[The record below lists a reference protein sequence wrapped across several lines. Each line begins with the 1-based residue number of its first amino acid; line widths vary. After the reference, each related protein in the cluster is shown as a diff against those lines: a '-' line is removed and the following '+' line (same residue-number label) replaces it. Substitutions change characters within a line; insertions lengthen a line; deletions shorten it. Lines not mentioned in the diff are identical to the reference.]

1 MRKRQL
7 FINCFPL
14 YLSRRIIAFE
24 LRGSGFVKV
33 LLGTQAYH
41 ILASLLLTD
50 FTMEQ
55 FIRGCNAQYEDY
67 FVSRNMLPRIPLFS
81 DIHLAKPNSTRH
93 FSFILQVGVKSYY
106 FTSYL

>member
-7 FINCFPL
+7 FVNCFPL
-14 YLSRRIIAFE
+14 YLSRRIIAFG

-33 LLGTQAYH
+33 LLGIQAYH
-41 ILASLLLTD
+41 ILASLLLPE

-67 FVSRNMLPRIPLFS
+67 FVCKNMLYHCFLIY
-81 DIHLAKPNSTRH
+81 
-93 FSFILQVGVKSYY
+93 ILQKLTVHVTSASYCK
-106 FTSYL
+106 